1 MVLLAALCVAIAGQ
15 PASAQS
21 SPPAAPPPRP
31 LPAAPPL
38 PTSPLG
44 RSLSNAYQAIV
55 RTGVSNPAAAQQAEF
70 AYAQALQRARAGD
83 VSGALAASAHA
94 EAAALEAGRGAFSLP
109 SVPLAPPQPPTTVV
123 PPTGVTPP
131 TAGVPITGDAGAVLS
146 PELLAARNE
155 IELASELTHRSLDTP
170 KAHYRRALDA
180 YQSGNAARARR
191 EARAAFD
198 AAADALSTVK

>member
-1 MVLLAALCVAIAGQ
+1 MA
-15 PASAQS
+15 
-21 SPPAAPPPRP
+21 
-31 LPAAPPL
+31 
-38 PTSPLG
+38 
-44 RSLSNAYQAIV
+44 
-55 RTGVSNPAAAQQAEF
+55 NPAAAQQAAF

-94 EAAALEAGRGAFSLP
+94 QATALEAGRGVLP
-109 SVPLAPPQPPTTVV
+109 LPAVPLGPAPLGV

-131 TAGVPITGDAGAVLS
+131 TAGVPIVDDAGAVLS

-155 IELASELTHRSLDTP
+155 IALASELTRRPLDAA

-180 YQSGNAARARR
+180 YQSGNAARARH

-198 AAADALSTVK
+198 AAADALSTVR

>member
-1 MVLLAALCVAIAGQ
+1 MAD
-15 PASAQS
+15 
-21 SPPAAPPPRP
+21 
-31 LPAAPPL
+31 
-38 PTSPLG
+38 
-44 RSLSNAYQAIV
+44 
-55 RTGVSNPAAAQQAEF
+55 PAAAQQAAF

-94 EAAALEAGRGAFSLP
+94 QATALEAGRGVLP
-109 SVPLAPPQPPTTVV
+109 LPAVPLRPAPPGVPTTGV
-123 PPTGVTPP
+123 PQTGVTATGVTPP
-131 TAGVPITGDAGAVLS
+131 TAGVPIVDDAGAVLS

-155 IELASELTHRSLDTP
+155 IALASELTRRPLDAA

-180 YQSGNAARARR
+180 YQSGNAARARH

>member
-1 MVLLAALCVAIAGQ
+1 M
-15 PASAQS
+15 
-21 SPPAAPPPRP
+21 
-31 LPAAPPL
+31 
-38 PTSPLG
+38 TS
-44 RSLSNAYQAIV
+44 
-55 RTGVSNPAAAQQAEF
+55 PAAAQQAEF

-94 EAAALEAGRGAFSLP
+94 QATALEAGRGASLP
-109 SVPLAPPQPPTTVV
+109 TVPLPPAEPPTTVV

-131 TAGVPITGDAGAVLS
+131 TAGVPIVDDAGAVLS

-155 IELASELTHRSLDTP
+155 IELASELTHRSLDTA

-180 YQSGNAARARR
+180 YQSGNAVRARH

>member
-1 MVLLAALCVAIAGQ
+1 MA
-15 PASAQS
+15 
-21 SPPAAPPPRP
+21 
-31 LPAAPPL
+31 
-38 PTSPLG
+38 
-44 RSLSNAYQAIV
+44 
-55 RTGVSNPAAAQQAEF
+55 NPAAAQQAAF

-94 EAAALEAGRGAFSLP
+94 QATALEAGRGVLP
-109 SVPLAPPQPPTTVV
+109 LPAVPLGPAPLGVPTTGV
-123 PPTGVTPP
+123 PQTGVTPP
-131 TAGVPITGDAGAVLS
+131 TAGVPIVDDAGAVLS

-155 IELASELTHRSLDTP
+155 IALAAELTRRPLDAA

-180 YQSGNAARARR
+180 YQSGNAARARH